1 MSNFPFAWWDKTI
14 TLYNKYVD
22 PTTQVIS
29 WYSTVIHN
37 CYWKNIN
44 ETYYVGTRGISTS
57 GVKLET
63 KNITCRIPKDAKYV
77 DRKTWYELAD
87 KSKNFTIGNGDIIV
101 LGEVTDIIDETESGK
116 HSTDLITKYKKYDA
130 CLQVDTYVINTGT
143 GIGMEHYRIVG
154 A

>member
-22 PTTQVIS
+22 PTTQVIT
-29 WYSTVIHN
+29 WYRTVIHN
-37 CYWKNIN
+37 CFWKNVN

-63 KNITCRIPKDAKYV
+63 KTITCRIPEDERYV
-77 DRKTWYELAD
+77 DRKTWDELAD
-87 KSKNFTIGNGDIIV
+87 KSKNFTIGNGDIII
-101 LGEVTDIIDETESGK
+101 LGEVNDTIDETTSGK
-116 HSTDLITKYKKYDA
+116 HSTDLVAKYKKYDA
-130 CLQVDTYVINTGT
+130 SLMIDTYVINTVT
-143 GIGMEHYRIVG
+143 GVGLRHYRIVG

>member
-22 PTTQVIS
+22 PTTQVIT
-29 WYSTVIHN
+29 WYRTVINN
-37 CYWKNIN
+37 CFWKNVN

-63 KNITCRIPKDAKYV
+63 KSITCRIPKDDRYV
-77 DRKTWYELAD
+77 DRRTWDELTD
-87 KSKNFTIGNGDIIV
+87 KSKNFTLSNGDIII
-101 LGEVTDIIDETESGK
+101 LGEVDDVIDDTISGMR
-116 HSTDLITKYKKYDA
+116 HTDLVSKYKKYDA
-130 CLQVDTYVINTGT
+130 SLMIDTYVINTGT
-143 GIGMEHYRIVG
+143 GVGMEHYRIVG

>member
-22 PTTQVIS
+22 PTTQVIT
-29 WYSTVIHN
+29 WYRTVIHN
-37 CYWKNIN
+37 CFWKNVN

-63 KNITCRIPKDAKYV
+63 KTITCRIPEDERYV
-77 DRKTWYELAD
+77 DRKTWDELAD
-87 KSKNFTIGNGDIIV
+87 KSKNFTIGNGDIII
-101 LGEVTDIIDETESGK
+101 LGEVNDTIDETTSGK
-116 HSTDLITKYKKYDA
+116 HSTDLVSKYKKYDA
-130 CLQVDTYVINTGT
+130 SLMIDTYVINTVT
-143 GIGMEHYRIVG
+143 GVGLRHYRIVG

>member
-22 PTTQVIS
+22 PTTQVIT
-29 WYSTVIHN
+29 WYRTVINN
-37 CYWKNIN
+37 CFWKNVN

-63 KNITCRIPKDAKYV
+63 KTITCRIPEDERYV
-77 DRKTWYELAD
+77 DRKTWDELAD
-87 KSKNFTIGNGDIIV
+87 KSKNFTIGNGDIII
-101 LGEVTDIIDETESGK
+101 LGEVNDTIDETTSGK
-116 HSTDLITKYKKYDA
+116 HSTDLVSKYKKYDA
-130 CLQVDTYVINTGT
+130 RLMIDTYVINTVT
-143 GIGMEHYRIVG
+143 GVGLRHYRIVG

>member
-22 PTTQVIS
+22 PTTQVIT
-29 WYSTVIHN
+29 WYRTVINN
-37 CYWKNIN
+37 CFWKNVN

-63 KNITCRIPKDAKYV
+63 KTITCRIPEDERYV
-77 DRKTWYELAD
+77 DRKTWDELAD
-87 KSKNFTIGNGDIIV
+87 KSKNFTIGNGDIII
-101 LGEVTDIIDETESGK
+101 LGEVNDTIDETTSGK
-116 HSTDLITKYKKYDA
+116 HSTDLVSKYKKYDA
-130 CLQVDTYVINTGT
+130 SLMIDTYVINTVT
-143 GIGMEHYRIVG
+143 GVGLRHYRIVG